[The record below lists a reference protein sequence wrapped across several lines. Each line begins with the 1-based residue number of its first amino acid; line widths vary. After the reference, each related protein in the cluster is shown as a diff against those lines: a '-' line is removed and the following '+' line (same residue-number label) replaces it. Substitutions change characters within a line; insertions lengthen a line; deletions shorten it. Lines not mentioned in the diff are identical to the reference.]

1 MSWEDTIR
9 KDITWIKEGSQ
20 AADLGKDYSILN
32 KLLILNFEAEK
43 QLNALKVED
52 EKEQLKISYAKEL
65 INKHIKEL
73 QYELDNWVNHP
84 Q

>member
-32 KLLILNFEAEK
+32 KLLILNFEAE
-43 QLNALKVED
+43 
-52 EKEQLKISYAKEL
+52 
-65 INKHIKEL
+65 
-73 QYELDNWVNHP
+73 
-84 Q
+84 

>member
-32 KLLILNFEAEK
+32 SLLILNFEAEE

-73 QYELDNWVNHP
+73 QYKLDNWFNHP